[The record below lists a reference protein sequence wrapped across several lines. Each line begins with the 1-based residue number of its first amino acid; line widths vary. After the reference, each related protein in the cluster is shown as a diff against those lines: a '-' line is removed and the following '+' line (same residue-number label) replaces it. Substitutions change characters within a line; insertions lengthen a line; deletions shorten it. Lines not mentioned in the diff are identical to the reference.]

1 MKHKKRKTNVIY
13 SDGILSTRSKNEYQR
28 LVRNANAKRSRLIE
42 KYYNEIKNTPN
53 MTGISKDAFIKQLER
68 KGFITEKFSSSLKGF
83 KSLEEVKL
91 QIRDLKQ
98 INEPYYNQRKIG
110 VLRSRML
117 RQIYFNTGNKGSE
130 VAKMIK
136 NLSNAQLINL
146 YNNASEDF
154 LEEIFDSDSVG
165 NTPEDKTSALIG
177 RINVVGRN
185 ILTKEQQE
193 ELDEGKENK
202 SYKGV
207 VDFFS
212 TKHIVKVPKEK
223 KEKKKGK
230 KKKNKK

>member
-1 MKHKKRKTNVIY
+1 
-13 SDGILSTRSKNEYQR
+13 
-28 LVRNANAKRSRLIE
+28 
-42 KYYNEIKNTPN
+42 
-53 MTGISKDAFIKQLER
+53 
-68 KGFITEKFSSSLKGF
+68 
-83 KSLEEVKL
+83 
-91 QIRDLKQ
+91 
-98 INEPYYNQRKIG
+98 
-110 VLRSRML
+110 ML
-117 RQIYFNTGNKGSE
+117 RQIYFNTGSKGSE

-193 ELDEGKENK
+193 VLDNGKENK
-202 SYKGV
+202 EYKGV

-212 TKHIVKVPKEK
+212 TKQIVKEP
-223 KEKKKGK
+223 K
-230 KKKNKK
+230 KKKKKKKK

>member
-1 MKHKKRKTNVIY
+1 MNKRRKTN
-13 SDGILSTRSKNEYQR
+13 SKNSLPSRVTLEKKKHYDK

-83 KSLEEVKL
+83 KGLKEVNQ
-91 QIRDLKQ
+91 QIRDLEQ
-98 INEPYYNQRKIG
+98 INKPYYNENKIS
-110 VLRSRML
+110 VLRSRMI

-154 LEEIFDSDSVG
+154 LEEIFESDSVG

-193 ELDEGKENK
+193 VLDEGKGNK

-212 TKHIVKVPKEK
+212 TKQIVKVPKKK
-223 KEKKKGK
+223 KEKKKK
-230 KKKNKK
+230 KKKKK